1 MGDFNEPLCG
11 CFKDINSCLLVTFV
25 PCGLCYLQAKAVD
38 NVTHDGMAVPCMLIY
53 FAGCLGAAVNR
64 GKVREAFG
72 YNGSF
77 CGDCCLHC
85 FCSCCAV
92 LQEYREVT
100 NNPRKQ

>member
-1 MGDFNEPLCG
+1 MRDFNEPLFG
-11 CFKDINSCLLVTFV
+11 CFKDIPLCLIASCV

-38 NVTHDGMAVPCMLIY
+38 TVTNDGMAIPCLLIY

-64 GKVREAFG
+64 GKVREVLK
-72 YNGSF
+72 YDGSF

-92 LQEYREVT
+92 LQEYREVQT
-100 NNPRKQ
+100 WGHSQ